1 MDKITF
7 FAVLVTIGVGAVM
20 SPSPVFAFKTVP
32 TMTVTVTTKVVK
44 TAVSSNNGSMFINL
58 SHCRASNVS
67 AAEDI
72 TSRPPPEN
80 INVDFVLQSGNTE
93 LFDHSKMAAGLGRC
107 ARQCTESTT
116 CVSFAFSHKG
126 TCYAGAQ
133 CDPGQLPETVLYYEM
148 SVFR

>member
-7 FAVLVTIGVGAVM
+7 FAVLVTIGVGAAM
-20 SPSPVFAFKTVP
+20 TPTPAFAFKTVSP
-32 TMTVTVTTKVVK
+32 KTVTTKVVK
-44 TAVSSNNGSMFINL
+44 TAVSSNNGSKFINL
-58 SHCRASNVS
+58 SPCPASNVS
-67 AAEDI
+67 SAEDI
-72 TSRPPPEN
+72 TYRPPSEN

-126 TCYAGAQ
+126 SCYAGAQ